1 MKRIKINTN
10 LNLYFLFTLLFVT
23 VNFFGQKNTS
33 KKPNFIVILTDDQSW
48 VGTSFLANPN
58 DQRSK
63 SDYYHTPN
71 MERLANYG
79 MRMTNG
85 YAPAPFCSPTR
96 KSILTGLTPAKH
108 EYQKDR
114 DNWTTAFR
122 KQMTIPKILKLAD
135 SNYVTAHFGKWDAR
149 YDDFTPEEM
158 GYDFS
163 DGLTSNNTGGGKS
176 TLSAEGKETPFKMG
190 DAWPKTYDDPKLIF
204 SLTQRSNDFIEEQTK
219 KNKPFFIQISHYAVH
234 LAITYSKKNIAKYN
248 KLKNDGGCCC

>member
-10 LNLYFLFTLLFVT
+10 LNLYFLFILLFVT

-114 DNWTTAFR
+114 DKWTTGFR
-122 KQMTIPKILKLAD
+122 KQMTIHEHIKCAD
-135 SNYVTAHFGKWDAR
+135 CTYGRAHLGTWDAR
-149 YDDFTPEEM
+149 YEQFT
-158 GYDFS
+158 
-163 DGLTSNNTGGGKS
+163 
-176 TLSAEGKETPFKMG
+176 
-190 DAWPKTYDDPKLIF
+190 
-204 SLTQRSNDFIEEQTK
+204 Q
-219 KNKPFFIQISHYAVH
+219 
-234 LAITYSKKNIAKYN
+234 
-248 KLKNDGGCCC
+248 